1 MISLHV
7 ETFKDEIT
15 SIGAIC
21 LFQPPEHRHFIAQK
35 EFYEEL
41 RVMTEA
47 DVALRDPVRKLP
59 ERALKEFFAWA
70 QDIHDATLAGFAV
83 NQHTVSL
90 KTSCEKNSAPMII
103 VPRILELQDICYINR
118 IRSKGVENSKLF
130 DLAEILGYAGLASA
144 PSPCNS
150 LEQARLESEVL
161 SRLMHGKSLYKAYCK
176 EQFPVPEY
184 IL

>member
-1 MISLHV
+1 MIALHV

-15 SIGAIC
+15 SIGAIH
-21 LFQPPEHRHFIAQK
+21 LFQPPGHRHFIAQK

-41 RVMTEA
+41 RVMAEA

-70 QDIHDATLAGFAV
+70 HDIHDKTLAGFAV
-83 NQHTVSL
+83 NQHAVSL
-90 KTSCEKNSAPMII
+90 KNTCEKNSAPMIA
-103 VPRILELQDICYINR
+103 VPRTIELQEACYITMSINVSE
-118 IRSKGVENSKLF
+118 IPGVISLDK
-130 DLAEILGYAGLASA
+130 ILGYVGLGNA

-161 SRLMHGKSLYKAYCK
+161 SRLIHGKSLCKAYCQ

>member
-15 SIGAIC
+15 SIGAIH

-41 RVMTEA
+41 RVLGKGEHEA
-47 DVALRDPVRKLP
+47 RSPDRKHP
-59 ERALKEFFAWA
+59 EKAIKKFAAWL
-70 QDIHDATLAGFAV
+70 QDISDPTSVGFDV
-83 NQHTVSL
+83 NQHLNSL
-90 KTSCEKNSAPMII
+90 KILSSRYNAQ
-103 VPRILELQDICYINR
+103 VFNPRIIIELQEVCYVVMSINA
-118 IRSKGVENSKLF
+118 S
-130 DLAEILGYAGLASA
+130 EIPKIITLDNIIEYAGLASA

-161 SRLMHGKSLYKAYCK
+161 SRLMHGKSLYKAYCQ